1 MLKWLRTLSLQKLF
15 LPMVLVMIGGV
26 VTGCQSVHTTQ
37 GGAVGV
43 KREQSM
49 FMLLSEKQ
57 VEQISKDSYLQ
68 MREQAKKEKTLV
80 SGGQTL
86 NRLQTIADR
95 LIAQVGIFRPD
106 AAKWPWQVSL
116 IEENT
121 LNASCLP
128 GGRIVFYTGIID
140 TLKLTDEEI
149 AAIMGHEMAHA
160 LREHGREGMSE
171 AYMVQLGGTLAGSV
185 LGVSRETVGLAN
197 DIVHYAMTLPNSR
210 EKEAEADIIGL
221 ELMARA
227 GYNPEAAVTL
237 WQKMSSQ
244 NEQKSPEFLSTHPAT
259 STRIDGL
266 RYYLPQVQPLYKKA
280 TASRAG

>member
-1 MLKWLRTLSLQKLF
+1 MLKQLRKLF
-15 LPMVLVMIGGV
+15 LPVTLVSVGAF

-37 GGAVGV
+37 SGAVGV

-57 VEQISKDSYLQ
+57 VEQISRESYLQ
-68 MREQAKKEKTLV
+68 MREQARKEKKLV
-80 SGGQTL
+80 SDGQTL

-95 LIAQVGIFRPD
+95 LIAQVGVFRPD
-106 AAKWPWQVSL
+106 AVKWPWQVSL

-128 GGRIVFYTGIID
+128 GGRIVFYTGIIE
-140 TLKLTDEEI
+140 TLKLTDDEI

-185 LGVSRETVGLAN
+185 LGASQETVGLAN

-237 WQKMSSQ
+237 WQKMSAQ
-244 NEQKSPEFLSTHPAT
+244 NKQQPPEFLSTHPAT
-259 STRIDGL
+259 DTRIDSL
-266 RYYLPQVQPLYKKA
+266 QQYMPKVQPLYQKA
-280 TASRAG
+280 AEAKAS